1 MSKDLISSIPE
12 IKTPNISKKKT
23 YIIHQLTERDEN
35 IEEIR
40 KEINDNLFS
49 ITNFFSPLNPV
60 IINKKIEIEPMKDI
74 LSPGSKDLKK
84 KIKKNNLTSTM
95 RSESHKNYNTNL
107 HNNKELMNVKFEKID
122 IEKLKNIFNTYK
134 DNSIK
139 QSFSLNNKTEETL
152 PLNISKSLSEQ
163 NRNLIIRKKSEI
175 KREKLSK
182 YLSKK
187 THKLEKDLL
196 MNRIDIFK
204 YKKEFFNAFENQKN
218 LNQKY
223 GKNNWLISLRRP
235 EHFKGERETYINLRN
250 ENLPLWA
257 LIKEKYPI
265 ERNISLKPNFD
276 YDNIDYIN
284 FRKNQFLNYNN
295 NIIKK
300 IEGVD
305 QLFIQGK
312 NLFNLEYK
320 RELSGSKNKILHK
333 VFMDNGKMIMDKD
346 INEEFG
352 NETIYKSYHNN
363 NDSNDNIES
372 KILKSNLFSSNYL
385 SNNNLSSKN
394 LSSKNLSSK
403 NLSRNSG
410 NNVNDND
417 NVKLFKSYENPLLEN
432 SYKY

>member
-1 MSKDLISSIPE
+1 MKI
-12 IKTPNISKKKT
+12 
-23 YIIHQLTERDEN
+23 Q
-35 IEEIR
+35 EIR

-74 LSPGSKDLKK
+74 LSPVSKDLKK

-196 MNRIDIFK
+196 MNRIDISLNI
-204 YKKEFFNAFENQKN
+204 KKKF
-218 LNQKY
+218 LT
-223 GKNNWLISLRRP
+223 I
-235 EHFKGERETYINLRN
+235 
-250 ENLPLWA
+250 
-257 LIKEKYPI
+257 
-265 ERNISLKPNFD
+265 LK
-276 YDNIDYIN
+276 
-284 FRKNQFLNYNN
+284 
-295 NIIKK
+295 IKK
-300 IEGVD
+300 I
-305 QLFIQGK
+305 
-312 NLFNLEYK
+312 
-320 RELSGSKNKILHK
+320 
-333 VFMDNGKMIMDKD
+333 
-346 INEEFG
+346 
-352 NETIYKSYHNN
+352 
-363 NDSNDNIES
+363 
-372 KILKSNLFSSNYL
+372 
-385 SNNNLSSKN
+385 
-394 LSSKNLSSK
+394 
-403 NLSRNSG
+403 
-410 NNVNDND
+410 
-417 NVKLFKSYENPLLEN
+417 
-432 SYKY
+432 